1 MNIRENIKKVTSLD
15 YVDNNAE
22 FFRLPG
28 LSQAARDRMMNDRK
42 VKKPKN
48 IHVCTYINI

>member
-1 MNIRENIKKVTSLD
+1 MDIRENIKQVTSLD
-15 YVDNNAE
+15 YLDDNAE
-22 FFRLPG
+22 FFRLSG
-28 LSQAARDRMMNDRK
+28 LSQAAKDRMMNDRK